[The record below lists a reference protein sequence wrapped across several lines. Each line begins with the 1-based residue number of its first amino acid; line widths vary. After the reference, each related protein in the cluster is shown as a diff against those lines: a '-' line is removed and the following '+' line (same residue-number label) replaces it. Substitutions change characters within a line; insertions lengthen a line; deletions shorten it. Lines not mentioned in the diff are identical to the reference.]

1 MKKIILYIR
10 KTNVI
15 GGLETFIYNFC
26 CNMHNDYDIT
36 VMAGIMADVQVDR
49 LRPMVKVITGNAVN
63 DEIECDTLVMMRVL
77 DPIPKNV
84 KYKKVIRRIHTRK
97 ACGIVDVPHDGD
109 ETVCVSKSVQDDF
122 VLPGSVVIN
131 NLSNITARPTLL
143 LMSATRIPAPDKGDN
158 EKRMR
163 ILAKMLNDAGIPYLW
178 LNFSDGELKDAPKN
192 FYNLGCR
199 MDIQN
204 YMQKADYIV
213 QLSTYESF
221 GNTVMEAL
229 TLNVPLICTPVPS
242 FFEIGVMDGVNAH
255 VVPFDMN
262 FDVKKL
268 LDVPEFDFHYDNEK
282 RIRQWK
288 EIL

>member
-1 MKKIILYIR
+1 MKKVILYIR

-26 CNMHNDYDIT
+26 VNLYKEYDIT
-36 VMAGIMADVQVDR
+36 VMAGIMADVQVNR
-49 LRPMVKVITGNAVN
+49 LKPIVKVITGNTVN
-63 DEIECDTLVMMRVL
+63 EPIECDTLVMMRVL

-84 KYKKVIRRIHTRK
+84 KYKKVVRRIHTRK
-97 ACGIVDVPHDGD
+97 YCGVVDVPHDGD

-122 VLPGSVVIN
+122 NLPGSVVIN
-131 NLSNITARPTLL
+131 NFCNITARPTLL
-143 LMSATRIPAPDKGDN
+143 LVSATRIPAPDKGDN

-163 ILAKMLNDAGIPYLW
+163 TLAKMLNDADIPYLW
-178 LNFSDGELKDAPKN
+178 LNFSDGDLKDPPKN
-192 FYNLGCR
+192 FYNMGCR

-204 YMQKADYIV
+204 YMQKADYVV
-213 QLSTYESF
+213 QLSTVESF
-221 GNTVMEAL
+221 GNTVMESL

-242 FFEIGVMDGVNAH
+242 FSEIGVIDGVNAH

-268 LDVPEFDFHYDNEK
+268 LNIPKFTFTYDNES
-282 RIRQWK
+282 RVRQWK

>member
-26 CNMHNDYDIT
+26 CNMHKDYDIT
-36 VMAGIMADVQVDR
+36 VMAGIMADCQAER
-49 LRPMVKVITGNAVN
+49 LRPMVKVITGEDINKP
-63 DEIECDTLVMMRVL
+63 IECDTLLMMRIL
-77 DPIPKNV
+77 DPIPENV

-97 ACGIVDVPHDGD
+97 AAGIKDVPHDGD
-109 ETVCVSKSVQDDF
+109 VTICVSESVKDDF
-122 VLPGSVVIN
+122 ELKDSVVIN

-143 LMSATRIPAPDKGDN
+143 LVSATRIPAPDKGDN

-163 ILAKMLNDAGIPYLW
+163 ILAEKLNAADIPYLW
-178 LNFSDGELKDAPKN
+178 LNFSDGELKDPPKN
-192 FYNLGCR
+192 FYNLGCK

-204 YMQKADYIV
+204 YMQKADYVV

-221 GNTVMEAL
+221 GNTVLEAL
-229 TLNVPLICTPVPS
+229 TLNVPLVCTPVPS
-242 FFEIGVMDGVNAH
+242 FYEIGVRDKVTAH
-255 VVPFDMN
+255 VVPFDMD
-262 FDVKKL
+262 FDVHEL
-268 LDVPEFDFHYDNEK
+268 LDIPKFTFSYDNEG
-282 RIRQWK
+282 RINQWK